1 VVLELL
7 AVLSFCGFCHLFLLE
22 ALRDRPH
29 PPQKAGFILSLCQE
43 AVCPPSL
50 HLLCGYCRAHRWP
63 LSGKAS
69 SCWFSALCSSS
80 TVLRSPWDKH
90 SMPLVLPPLLL
101 LPTSTPSPQY
111 LFSEPW
117 IPYLSHTLFSSQY
130 MGVRAPSLGHHCTF
144 LIWTLMMSMTT
155 PHCSQGS
162 PWPACNL
169 HWCPESWL
177 ISVLPTPLFFF
188 FIVHSSSTSL

>member
-1 VVLELL
+1 MVLELF

-22 ALRDRPH
+22 ALPDRPY

-90 SMPLVLPPLLL
+90 SMPLVHPIAPVLVLRAVDPLPVSHFVLV
-101 LPTSTPSPQY
+101 TVHGCKSPQPRTS
-111 LFSEPW
+111 LHFSHLDA
-117 IPYLSHTLFSSQY
+117 YDVHDY
-130 MGVRAPSLGHHCTF
+130 
-144 LIWTLMMSMTT
+144 
-155 PHCSQGS
+155 
-162 PWPACNL
+162 
-169 HWCPESWL
+169 
-177 ISVLPTPLFFF
+177 TPLQPG
-188 FIVHSSSTSL
+188 VTLACM